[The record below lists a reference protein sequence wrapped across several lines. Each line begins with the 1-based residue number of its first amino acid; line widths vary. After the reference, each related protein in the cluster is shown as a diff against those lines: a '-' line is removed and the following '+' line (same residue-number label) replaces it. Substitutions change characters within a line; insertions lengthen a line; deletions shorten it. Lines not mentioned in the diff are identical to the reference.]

1 MSFKTKRNTTR
12 TLTTTAVA
20 GLAALCLFS
29 LSACSSKAAAA
40 HSNGANAENASI
52 SGSVSTNGSTSMEK
66 VIGGLSE
73 KFMAENSQVKITY
86 DATGSGTDIE
96 SASNGSADIGL
107 SSRELKPEEQEKA
120 LKQRLSLWTVS
131 RSSYPRK
138 RR

>member
-40 HSNGANAENASI
+40 HSNGASATNSNSQAI

-73 KFMAENSQVKITY
+73 KFMAENSQVKSPT
-86 DATGSGTDIE
+86 TPQVRE
-96 SASNGSADIGL
+96 PASNRHRTVLQTSACPRA
-107 SSRELKPEEQEKA
+107 SWSQKSKKKA
-120 LKQRLSLWTVS
+120 LKQRLSLSTAS
-131 RSSYPRK
+131 RSRI
-138 RR
+138 R